1 MSEDNISNEE
11 QEHENS
17 VIENRDC
24 KICSSVYGASIRHTL
39 EDVSKSNLRYE
50 KRSRIARKE
59 LDEFDQKND

>member
-1 MSEDNISNEE
+1 MSEDDFSNEE

-24 KICSSVYGASIRHTL
+24 KICSSALGASVKHTL

-50 KRSRIARKE
+50 KRSKIARKE
-59 LDEFDQKND
+59 LDEFDQKNG